1 MRIRCGAAR
10 AAQAPF
16 PVGYGRVGNAVEVE
30 SLGQGV
36 VTGIVRDALDA
47 LLPEPLEHVLVGEES
62 QRVEALERP
71 AH

>member
-1 MRIRCGAAR
+1 
-10 AAQAPF
+10 
-16 PVGYGRVGNAVEVE
+16 VGYGRVGNAVEVE